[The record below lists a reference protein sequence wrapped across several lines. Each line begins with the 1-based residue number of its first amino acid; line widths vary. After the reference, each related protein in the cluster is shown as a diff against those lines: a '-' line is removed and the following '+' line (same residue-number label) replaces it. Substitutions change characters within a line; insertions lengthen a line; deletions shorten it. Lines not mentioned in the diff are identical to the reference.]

1 MRHAAARRGLH
12 LPSRARQITS
22 DDLRR
27 FDHVLTMDRQNLQ
40 AVRSLVRPGESS
52 ARIGPLCHDA
62 RLHDLQEVPDPYY
75 GGAEGFER
83 VLDLLEDAYAGL
95 LETLL
100 TEAGLPPGRR

>member
-1 MRHAAARRGLH
+1 MPRRGLH

-40 AVRSLVRPGESS
+40 SVRSLVRPGEST
-52 ARIGPLCHDA
+52 ARIGLLCRHT
-62 RLHDLQEVPDPYY
+62 RLHDLQEVLDPYY

-83 VLDLLEDAYAGL
+83 VLDLLEDACARL

-100 TEAGLPPGRR
+100 TEPGLPPGRR